1 MAGGGTNP
9 RETRS
14 SVIIRAVVHLPGDKQ
29 AERRIR
35 NLSAKGGCMDHAAD
49 LAPGDDIS
57 LDMGALTGLD
67 AKVMWVRDGVAGIS
81 FAAPIDLSAARK
93 PRGTIVPITA
103 GWLANVKD
111 AYR

>member
-1 MAGGGTNP
+1 MSQDSPLP

-29 AERRIR
+29 VERRIR
-35 NLSAKGGCMDHAAD
+35 NLSTTGACMDTAAD

-57 LDMGALTGLD
+57 LDMGALDGLD
-67 AKVMWVRDGVAGIS
+67 AKVMWVTAGVAGIS
-81 FAAPIDLSAARK
+81 FAAPVDLTAARK
-93 PRGTIVPITA
+93 PRGAAVVVA
-103 GWLANVKD
+103 SGWLADLKN